1 MLKEHAKLLVLFQE
15 AGTVVGRKKLQKI
28 VYISK
33 KFNFNFEEK
42 FNFHFY
48 GPYSEELTLQ
58 VEELSNLGF
67 IEEVKE
73 SKGSFSQYR
82 YELSTQGKEFLQ
94 LYPTVIKGYEEFIVR
109 LNKQSSRFLE
119 LISTVLYFD
128 KLTKEELIEK
138 IGKVKSR
145 QNYSKEEIEEAL
157 EFCVNMT
164 KQFTHKPC

>member
-109 LNKQSSRFLE
+109 LNQQNSRFW
-119 LISTVLYFD
+119 
-128 KLTKEELIEK
+128 
-138 IGKVKSR
+138 
-145 QNYSKEEIEEAL
+145 N
-157 EFCVNMT
+157 
-164 KQFTHKPC
+164 